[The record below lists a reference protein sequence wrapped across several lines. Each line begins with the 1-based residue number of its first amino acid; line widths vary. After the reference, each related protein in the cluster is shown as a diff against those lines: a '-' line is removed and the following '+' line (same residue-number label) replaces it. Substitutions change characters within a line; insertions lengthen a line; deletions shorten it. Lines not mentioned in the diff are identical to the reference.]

1 MRPRPASAWIRRQSE
16 MEDRYPGKLTI
27 EIKYCVV

>member
-1 MRPRPASAWIRRQSE
+1 MGDHHRNVGE
-16 MEDRYPGKLTI
+16 ETMEDRYPGKLTI